1 MSYTVDF
8 NSGTDGATVAVSGA
22 VSAIAGTPVYENSPS
37 AHGGMAAR
45 FSSGTV
51 TTCIRCNTSPSTHT
65 GSFYMYLEAE
75 NDTNI
80 RVVAYG
86 DTANTITQC
95 NIRLKTARTLTLA
108 DSATVDKAIGTTVI
122 PLNQWVRIDYQFDV
136 TTPTAPVLTTRLF
149 LNAEGTVYD
158 EQLTYTFTG
167 TTGTF
172 GRVNFGISGSASV
185 TNRKLLLDTI
195 RVTDGV
201 ASWPAPFNP
210 PPPAGLTAKLWNGT
224 AEVAVTNKL
233 WNGTAEVAVTF
244 KLWNG
249 SAEV

>member
-65 GSFYMYLEAE
+65 GSFYMYIEAE
-75 NDTNI
+75 NDTHI
-80 RVVAYG
+80 RVAAFG
-86 DTANTITQC
+86 DTGNTITQC

-122 PLNQWVRIDYQFDV
+122 PLNQWVRIDYHFDV

-149 LNAEGTVYD
+149 LNAEGTTYD

-185 TNRKLLLDTI
+185 TNRKVLLDTI
-195 RVTDGV
+195 RVTDGI
-201 ASWPAPFNP
+201 ATWPAPFNP
-210 PPPAGLTAKLWNGT
+210 PPPAGLTFKLWDGDSEEVVTAKLWTAG
-224 AEVAVTNKL
+224 AEVAVTAKL
-233 WNGTAEVAVTF
+233 WDGATE
-244 KLWNG
+244 
-249 SAEV
+249 S